1 MLKMFK
7 EFTEGAQV
15 AVRQAQTE
23 ARARS
28 DERVG
33 GEHLLLGLLQDG
45 TGVAADLLGD
55 AEVTPERGRQAVDEL
70 YGPPPAAPPGEAV
83 TAPQRMPFGDAAK
96 AALMASV
103 PAAGDGPIGTEHVL
117 LGLLDDGDGRAVEVL
132 RHLGVDVAA
141 LAERTRAAEPGPG
154 SP

>member
-1 MLKMFK
+1 MFK
-7 EFTEGAQV
+7 KFTEGARV
-15 AVRQAQTE
+15 AVMQAQTE

-28 DERVG
+28 AEHVG
-33 GEHLLLGLLQDG
+33 GEHLLLGVLRHG

-70 YGPPPAAPPGEAV
+70 YGPPPAVPPGDAATV
-83 TAPQRMPFGDAAK
+83 PKPSDDAAK
-96 AALMASV
+96 AAFVASV
-103 PAAGDGPIGTEHVL
+103 SAAGDGPIGTEHLL

-132 RHLGVDVAA
+132 QHLGVDVAA
-141 LAERTRAAEPGPG
+141 LAERARAAGPAPG